1 VPAPWRDAPHGDG
14 GNKQLWNATAHNEH
28 QHHADSRLERSTAR
42 NDAQWNHAS
51 PDYKQEAGGSSPSPL
66 IVLGINSC
74 GELARIVVVLALAG
88 LAAAPTGASGAVHL
102 RGTAYEFNNPG
113 VRLGGAAVRVAE
125 DSRLRAVTRHDGTYD
140 LKVPVRGRVT
150 PYIVAPGYHTI
161 HLQTFRIDNESLDR
175 VNFQTPTDAVY
186 RALAGLL
193 AVAVGSEGELRDC
206 AIVST
211 FSTRD
216 VRDLSFDAFTAFGA
230 HGVAGATA
238 SSSPALPAPTYF
250 NDQVLPDPAQR
261 VSSVDGGVIWTSV
274 PAGVYTI
281 RARHPGTRFARFVA
295 TCEPGRI
302 VNANPPWGLH
312 ELGRPMPATVSAR
325 WSVRGS
331 RVALRRLRAGALPRR
346 AVARVRCKGRRCPFD
361 SRRVRRGGRGLA
373 VAGLRAGQTI
383 ELRITAPGHDGKLVR
398 WRLRSSRTPVAKV
411 RCIPLGN
418 RAPRSRC

>member
-1 VPAPWRDAPHGDG
+1 M
-14 GNKQLWNATAHNEH
+14 
-28 QHHADSRLERSTAR
+28 
-42 NDAQWNHAS
+42 
-51 PDYKQEAGGSSPSPL
+51 
-66 IVLGINSC
+66 
-74 GELARIVVVLALAG
+74 
-88 LAAAPTGASGAVHL
+88 AA
-102 RGTAYEFNNPG
+102 
-113 VRLGGAAVRVAE
+113 
-125 DSRLRAVTRHDGTYD
+125 
-140 LKVPVRGRVT
+140 
-150 PYIVAPGYHTI
+150 
-161 HLQTFRIDNESLDR
+161 
-175 VNFQTPTDAVY
+175 
-186 RALAGLL
+186 LL
-193 AVAVGSEGELRDC
+193 AVPLDAEGELRDC

-238 SSSPALPAPTYF
+238 LSTPALPAPTYF
-250 NDQVLPDPAQR
+250 NDRVLPDPAQR

-281 RARHPGTRFARFVA
+281 RARHPDTRFARFVA

-312 ELGRPMPATVSAR
+312 ELGKPMPAKVSAG

-331 RVALRRLRAGALPRR
+331 RVALRRLRAAALPRR
-346 AVARVRCKGRRCPFD
+346 AVARVRCKGRHCPFG
-361 SRRVRRGGRGLA
+361 SRRVRRGGRGFA

-398 WRLRSSRTPVAKV
+398 WRLRASRTPVAEV